1 MIGIWLKSIGVR
13 CSAMKGFY
21 AVTRG
26 YRKPVV
32 WLRLLIAHR
41 SFGMPSCDG
50 SSSVSEF
57 WRHISEERGI
67 GKRKPEELRLRDQ
80 SLKFT
85 FGFGE
90 SSEFVPWNTTKIVRV
105 ERGNPIES
113 PSTKNSRVV
122 VLWFCE
128 FFVWY
133 PVFFESTTLPI
144 LILLWRGIQ
153 KWVYWGKGRSPIP
166 RPCFQRW

>member
-1 MIGIWLKSIGVR
+1 MIGIWSKSIVV
-13 CSAMKGFY
+13 S
-21 AVTRG
+21 
-26 YRKPVV
+26 PVV
-32 WLRLLIAHR
+32 VVPRWKLLCGHPRIPRTGGMMTLLIAR
-41 SFGMPSCDG
+41 WLFGRPSCDG

-57 WRHISEERGI
+57 WRHVSEERGI
-67 GKRKPEELRLRDQ
+67 GKRKPEELRLRARP
-80 SLKFT
+80 LKFT

-90 SSEFVPWNTTKIVRV
+90 SSEFVPWNTTKIARV

-113 PSTKNSRVV
+113 PSAKNSRAV

-144 LILLWRGIQ
+144 LILFWRGIQ
-153 KWVYWGKGRSPIP
+153 KWVY
-166 RPCFQRW
+166 